1 MNEKTFDINEIS
13 KVCSSCG
20 NCLFACPVYNSD
32 KIEPNAPRGKINII
46 KGVMNEDLTPN
57 PLNKQLVS
65 KCLVCGS
72 CQAICT
78 NKVEFVPM
86 MLEYRK
92 QIFDHG
98 RLPLIK
104 KFILTMYQ
112 TKLFK
117 HMTWA
122 MGLAA
127 RTPLS
132 RFLTLPKVKNKRL
145 RKHYAR
151 DTQKHY
157 DILLFPG
164 CVLSKFYS
172 HLLVKIKLFLENQGF
187 SVALPKDL
195 QCCGFPFLSTGW
207 QDKFKK
213 FRDAN
218 TKVFDK
224 YNFDYL
230 VIPCGSG
237 VSAIKE
243 YYDLQDTKI
252 LELTE
257 FLFDFC
263 KDAPITKQILL
274 QNNGKITYHDPC
286 HNLKSH
292 NIKEQPR
299 HFLRQLGDDY
309 VDDTSTYCCG
319 FGGFFSIGFP
329 KTSRQ
334 ILDRRQQVF
343 EKNNAST
350 VVTSCPGCY
359 MQLKE
364 NLPQHVKFFIE
375 LFDDPTLNPPPPPKS

>member
-1 MNEKTFDINEIS
+1 MNEKKFDINEIS

-20 NCLFACPVYNSD
+20 NCLFACPVYNAD

-46 KGVMNEDLTPN
+46 KAVMKDELAPN
-57 PLNKQLVS
+57 SLNKKLVS

-72 CQAICT
+72 CQQICT

-86 MLEYRK
+86 MLEYRHK
-92 QIFDHG
+92 LFDHG

-104 KFILTMYQ
+104 KFILTIYQ
-112 TKLFK
+112 TALFK
-117 HMTWA
+117 HMAWA

-127 RTPLS
+127 RTPLR
-132 RFLTLPKVKNKRL
+132 RFLTLPRVKNVSL
-145 RKHYAR
+145 RKQYTR
-151 DTQKHY
+151 DTQKQY

-172 HLLVKIKLFLENQGF
+172 HLLVKIKRFLENQGF

-195 QCCGFPFLSTGW
+195 KCCGFPFLSTGW
-207 QDKFKK
+207 QDKFAT
-213 FRDAN
+213 FRDKNIA
-218 TKVFDK
+218 VFDK
-224 YNFDYL
+224 YDFKYL

-237 VSAIKE
+237 VSAIRE
-243 YYDLQDTKI
+243 YYGLTDTTV

-257 FLFDFC
+257 FIFEHC
-263 KDAPITKQILL
+263 KDAPIAKTLTGADGK
-274 QNNGKITYHDPC
+274 KITYHDPC

-299 HFLRQLGDDY
+299 HFMRQLGDRY
-309 VDDTSTYCCG
+309 VDDASTYCCG

-329 KTSRQ
+329 KTSKQ
-334 ILDRRQQVF
+334 ILNRRQTVF
-343 EKNNAST
+343 EKNDAGT

-364 NLPQHVKFFIE
+364 NLPQQVKFFIE
-375 LFDDPTLNPPPPPKS
+375 LFDDN